1 VSPGLLARWFLCW
14 FLISAFGVTGAFA
27 GGHVSRIGTTGDP
40 AIIHAGTLLAVP
52 GSEPIAEA
60 TVLIMDGRIAAVAEG
75 YQSTGD
81 FAGLLQSS
89 TEVVTVD
96 LRDYFVLPGLIDAH
110 VHITAQPS
118 LFVLNARNGGGSISN
133 PDFALNGS
141 VYAQRTLAAG
151 FTAVRDV
158 GSDAGSIFA
167 LRDAINQGVLP
178 GPTILAS
185 GPILS
190 ATGGHGDQGFG
201 ASDTLHTDVRLEEG
215 VCDGATEC
223 TRAVRNNIG
232 LGADLIKFTAT
243 GGFMSGTGTQQQ
255 YEAEEMR
262 AIAETAQQR
271 GLKVAAHAYAAEAAV
286 LALEAGVDSIE
297 HGWLLDDKALRLMKK
312 KDAYLVPTLL
322 ISRPSAWADM
332 AGTGKGAALRDEARA
347 FEKAYEM
354 GVKIAFGTD
363 VGIFDHGQNAL
374 EFSVMTELGMSPAD
388 AIHSA
393 TVVGAEL
400 LGIDAGA
407 IEVGKRADIIAVAAS
422 PLEDIRQLQQVEFV
436 MKSGV
441 IYKQGSDYLGTVK
454 TRPVGSPVKF

>member
-1 VSPGLLARWFLCW
+1 
-14 FLISAFGVTGAFA
+14 
-27 GGHVSRIGTTGDP
+27 
-40 AIIHAGTLLAVP
+40 
-52 GSEPIAEA
+52 
-60 TVLIMDGRIAAVAEG
+60 
-75 YQSTGD
+75 
-81 FAGLLQSS
+81 
-89 TEVVTVD
+89 
-96 LRDYFVLPGLIDAH
+96 
-110 VHITAQPS
+110 
-118 LFVLNARNGGGSISN
+118 
-133 PDFALNGS
+133 
-141 VYAQRTLAAG
+141 
-151 FTAVRDV
+151 
-158 GSDAGSIFA
+158 
-167 LRDAINQGVLP
+167 
-178 GPTILAS
+178 
-185 GPILS
+185 
-190 ATGGHGDQGFG
+190 
-201 ASDTLHTDVRLEEG
+201 